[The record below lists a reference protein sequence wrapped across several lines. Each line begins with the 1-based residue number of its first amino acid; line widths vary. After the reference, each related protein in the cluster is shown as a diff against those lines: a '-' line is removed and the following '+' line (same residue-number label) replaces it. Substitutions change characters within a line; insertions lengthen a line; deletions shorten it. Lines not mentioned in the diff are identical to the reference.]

1 MMLTHK
7 GTKTIETDRLIL
19 RQFTMEDAP
28 AMFRNWA
35 NDDEVTKH
43 LTWPTHSDVEVTKMV
58 LSDWTSHYAKPDFYN
73 WAIVLKENGGEPIG
87 NISVVRINHS
97 TECAAMGYC
106 MSRAHWR
113 KGVMP
118 EALKAVVDFLFD
130 EVGFNRI
137 EAEHDVNNPASGR
150 VMEKAGLRYEG
161 TLRQSGRN
169 NQGIVELVWRAI
181 LRSDWEKDI
190 TGQESEDSKP

>member
-1 MMLTHK
+1 MLTHK

-87 NISVVRINHS
+87 NISVVRINHN

-150 VMEKAGLRYEG
+150 VMEKAGLRYEA

-169 NQGIVELVWRAI
+169 NQGIVDLVWRAI

>member
-1 MMLTHK
+1 
-7 GTKTIETDRLIL
+7 
-19 RQFTMEDAP
+19 
-28 AMFRNWA
+28 
-35 NDDEVTKH
+35 
-43 LTWPTHSDVEVTKMV
+43 
-58 LSDWTSHYAKPDFYN
+58 
-73 WAIVLKENGGEPIG
+73 
-87 NISVVRINHS
+87 
-97 TECAAMGYC
+97 MGYC

-150 VMEKAGLRYEG
+150 VMEKAALRYEG

-169 NQGIVELVWRAI
+169 NQGIVDLVWRAI

>member
-1 MMLTHK
+1 MLTHK

-19 RQFTMEDAP
+19 RQFTMEDAEP
-28 AMFRNWA
+28 MFRNWA

-87 NISVVRINHS
+87 NISVVRINHN

-169 NQGIVELVWRAI
+169 NQGIVDLVWRAI

>member
-1 MMLTHK
+1 MLNHK

-19 RQFTMEDAP
+19 RQFTMEDAEP
-28 AMFRNWA
+28 MFRNWA

-58 LSDWTSHYAKPDFYN
+58 LSDWTSHYPEPDFYN
-73 WAIVLKENGGEPIG
+73 WAIVLKENGPEPIG
-87 NISVVRINHS
+87 NISVVRI
-97 TECAAMGYC
+97 TEKTRCAAMGYA

-113 KGVMP
+113 KGIMP

-137 EAEHDVNNPASGR
+137 EAEHAAENPASGR

-161 TLRQSGRN
+161 TLRQSGRS
-169 NQGIVELVWRAI
+169 NQGIIDVVWRAI
-181 LRSDWEKDI
+181 LREDWRKEHE
-190 TGQESEDSKP
+190 QAH

>member
-19 RQFTMEDAP
+19 RQLTMEDAP

-87 NISVVRINHS
+87 NISVVRINHN

-169 NQGIVELVWRAI
+169 NQGIVDLVWRAI

>member
-87 NISVVRINHS
+87 NISVVRINHN

-169 NQGIVELVWRAI
+169 NQGIVDLVWRAI

>member
-1 MMLTHK
+1 MLTHK

-87 NISVVRINHS
+87 NISVVRINPN
-97 TECAAMGYC
+97 TDCAAMGYC

-118 EALKAVVDFLFD
+118 EALKAVVDFLFA

-137 EAEHDVNNPASGR
+137 EAEHAAENPASGR
-150 VMEKAGLRYEG
+150 VMEKAALRYEG

-169 NQGIVELVWRAI
+169 NQGIVDLVWRAI